1 VIGSSVVTDTLSI
14 HDRPQPLVWDAARLS
29 IERACRMAGVMPKD
43 VDFFEYHDA
52 TSLHTV
58 LSLEAA
64 GFASQ
69 GQGWMLADP
78 KMIGLEGQIPVATFG
93 GLKAR
98 GNPIGATGIYQAVE
112 ATLQLRGQAGKNQV
126 RDARLGLIQ
135 CLGGMASTA
144 AAHVLSV

>member
-1 VIGSSVVTDTLSI
+1 
-14 HDRPQPLVWDAARLS
+14 
-29 IERACRMAGVMPKD
+29 
-43 VDFFEYHDA
+43 
-52 TSLHTV
+52 
-58 LSLEAA
+58 
-64 GFASQ
+64 
-69 GQGWMLADP
+69 MLADP